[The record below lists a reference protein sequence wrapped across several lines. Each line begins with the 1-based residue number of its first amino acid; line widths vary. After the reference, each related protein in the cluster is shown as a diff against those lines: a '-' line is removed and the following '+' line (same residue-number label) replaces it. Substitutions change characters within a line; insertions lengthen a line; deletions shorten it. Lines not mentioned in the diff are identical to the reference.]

1 MGAFMNLNTQTLV
14 FILSLSLLAQ
24 VIALFV
30 QYRVVNR
37 SYRGIGL
44 WLLGSSFMA
53 LGFVFMPLVRV
64 DSLLFLA
71 MIANPLMALG
81 QILLYLGIVQFLN
94 KKEHRWML
102 SLFFSVFLLAY
113 YHFMFVFNDISGR
126 TIVVN
131 IALAIIS
138 FLTAYTLLLEKRKF
152 TSTSVKFS
160 VLIFILYGAFLA
172 IRVLW
177 TMNMPRLQ
185 NYSDFTFFLNAGF
198 IVTTV
203 ASTLWTYGFI
213 LMVNQHLNEEN
224 RLEKEKMQLVF
235 NTSPDASLITR
246 LSDGLVVD
254 VNTGF
259 VSLSGYTREEVF
271 GTTTVQINVWSS
283 LEDRQQFFA
292 KLDEQGFCENMEFAF
307 QRKDGSQFNGMISA
321 RIITIQN
328 VSHVISVV
336 RDISERKR
344 TEEALIES
352 EEQYRSILNASPD
365 DITITDLEGR
375 ILMISPAAKE
385 MFGYELDF
393 DSFIGMQLLD
403 FILPED
409 VERARSNI
417 LRMYQGNNN
426 KPNEY
431 RGIRKDKSIFD
442 IEVNSGFVRN
452 ANGQPIRM
460 VFIVRDITERKRA
473 ELHIQELVQQLEA
486 ERNIAQ
492 VNSITDSLT
501 GLANRRY
508 FDLALNTEF
517 YRVKRTGETMSLI
530 MIDVDHF
537 KKFNDSYGH
546 LAGDDCLVKIGSM
559 LKSIIGRAPD
569 IVARYGGEE
578 FVVIL
583 PETESYGAKALAERI
598 RKGVEVL
605 GIPHVSSETA
615 AYVTISLGVVSV
627 NTTYMIS
634 PKQIVAMADEA
645 LYFAKS
651 LGRNRTIVSDN
662 QVTVKIEQ

>member
-1 MGAFMNLNTQTLV
+1 MNLNTQTLV

-24 VIALFV
+24 VIAIFV

-37 SYRGIGL
+37 SFRGIGL

-53 LGFVFMPLVRV
+53 LGFVFMPLVNV
-64 DSLLFLA
+64 ESLLFLA

-81 QILLYLGIVQFLN
+81 QILLYFGIVQFLN
-94 KKEHRWML
+94 KKEHRWLL
-102 SLFFSVFLLAY
+102 SLYFCVFLIAY
-113 YHFMFVFNDISGR
+113 YYFMFINSSISGR

-131 IALAIIS
+131 LALAIIS

-160 VLIFILYGAFLA
+160 AFIFIVYGAFLA

-177 TMNMPRLQ
+177 TMSIPNIQ
-185 NYSDFTFFLNAGF
+185 SYSDYTFFLNAGF

-213 LMVNQHLNEEN
+213 LMVNQQLNEEN

-254 VNTGF
+254 VNAGF
-259 VSLSGYTREEVF
+259 VLLSGFTRDEVL
-271 GTTTVQINVWSS
+271 GTTTAQINVWNS
-283 LEDRQQFFA
+283 LEDRDQFFA
-292 KLDEQGFCENMEFAF
+292 KLKESGFCENMEFIF
-307 QRKDGSQFNGMISA
+307 QRKDGSQFNGMVSA

-344 TEEALIES
+344 TEDALIES

-375 ILMISPAAKE
+375 VLMISPAAKR
-385 MFGYELDF
+385 MFGYDLEF

-403 FILPED
+403 FIVPED
-409 VERARSNI
+409 VDRARSNI
-417 LRMYQGNNN
+417 LSMYQGQNN

-473 ELHIQELVQQLEA
+473 EVHIQELVQQLEA

-517 YRVKRTGETMSLI
+517 YRVKRTGETLSLI

-546 LAGDDCLVKIGSM
+546 LAGDDCLIKIGSM
-559 LKSIIGRAPD
+559 LKSIVGRAPD

-583 PETESYGAKALAERI
+583 PGTESFGAKALAERI

-615 AYVTISLGVVSV
+615 AFVTISLGVVSV

-651 LGRNRTIVSDN
+651 LGRNRTIVADN
-662 QVTVKIEQ
+662 QIVVKSEQ

>member
-1 MGAFMNLNTQTLV
+1 MNLNTQTLV

-44 WLLGSSFMA
+44 WLLGSSLMA
-53 LGFVFMPLVRV
+53 LGFVFMPFVSV
-64 DSLLFLA
+64 ESLLFLA

-81 QILLYLGIVQFLN
+81 QILLYLGIAKFLN
-94 KKEHRWML
+94 KREHRWIL
-102 SLFFSVFLLAY
+102 SLFFSLFLLAY
-113 YHFMFVFNDISGR
+113 YYFMFIYSDIAGR
-126 TIVVN
+126 TIVIN

-160 VLIFILYGAFLA
+160 ALVFILYGAFLA
-172 IRVLW
+172 LRVLW
-177 TMNMPRLQ
+177 TMNTPQIQ
-185 NYSDFTFFLNAGF
+185 NYSDYTFFLNAGF

-224 RLEKEKMQLVF
+224 RLAKEKMQLVF

-246 LSDGLVVD
+246 LSDGLILD
-254 VNTGF
+254 VNAGF
-259 VSLSGYTREEVF
+259 VALTGYTQDEVL
-271 GTTTVQINVWSS
+271 GSTTLQINVWSS
-283 LEDRQQFFA
+283 FEDRQKFFTA
-292 KLDEQGFCENMEFAF
+292 LNEQGFCENMEFVF
-307 QRKDGSQFNGMISA
+307 QRKDTSQFNGIISA

-336 RDISERKR
+336 RDISESKR
-344 TEEALIES
+344 AEDTLIES

-375 ILMISPAAKE
+375 ILMISPAAKK
-385 MFGYELDF
+385 MFGYELTF

-403 FILPED
+403 FIVPED

-417 LRMYQGNNN
+417 LRMYQGNTN

-431 RGIRKDKSIFD
+431 HGIRKDKSIFD

-517 YRVKRTGETMSLI
+517 YRVKRSGETLSLI

-559 LKSIIGRAPD
+559 LKSIVGRAPD

-583 PETESYGAKALAERI
+583 PETESFGAKALAERI

-605 GIPHVSSETA
+605 GIPHATSETA
-615 AYVTISLGVVSV
+615 AFVTVSLGVVSV
-627 NTTYMIS
+627 NTTYLIS

-662 QVTVKIEQ
+662 QVTVKNE

>member
-198 IVTTV
+198 IATTV

-246 LSDGLVVD
+246 FSDGLVVD

-259 VSLSGYTREEVF
+259 VSLSGYTRDEIL
-271 GTTTVQINVWSS
+271 GTTTVQINVWYSF
-283 LEDRQQFFA
+283 EDRQQFFA
-292 KLDEQGFCENMEFAF
+292 KLNEQGFCENMEFAF
-307 QRKDGSQFNGMISA
+307 QRKDGSQFN
-321 RIITIQN
+321 
-328 VSHVISVV
+328 
-336 RDISERKR
+336 
-344 TEEALIES
+344 
-352 EEQYRSILNASPD
+352 
-365 DITITDLEGR
+365 
-375 ILMISPAAKE
+375 
-385 MFGYELDF
+385 
-393 DSFIGMQLLD
+393 
-403 FILPED
+403 
-409 VERARSNI
+409 
-417 LRMYQGNNN
+417 
-426 KPNEY
+426 
-431 RGIRKDKSIFD
+431 
-442 IEVNSGFVRN
+442 
-452 ANGQPIRM
+452 
-460 VFIVRDITERKRA
+460 
-473 ELHIQELVQQLEA
+473 
-486 ERNIAQ
+486 
-492 VNSITDSLT
+492 
-501 GLANRRY
+501 
-508 FDLALNTEF
+508 
-517 YRVKRTGETMSLI
+517 
-530 MIDVDHF
+530 
-537 KKFNDSYGH
+537 
-546 LAGDDCLVKIGSM
+546 
-559 LKSIIGRAPD
+559 
-569 IVARYGGEE
+569 
-578 FVVIL
+578 
-583 PETESYGAKALAERI
+583 
-598 RKGVEVL
+598 
-605 GIPHVSSETA
+605 
-615 AYVTISLGVVSV
+615 
-627 NTTYMIS
+627 
-634 PKQIVAMADEA
+634 
-645 LYFAKS
+645 
-651 LGRNRTIVSDN
+651 
-662 QVTVKIEQ
+662 